1 MHKRQ
6 FTIAVGLLLVAF
18 FLAMPGSVT
27 AQSLGTGTI
36 QGRVIDQSG
45 AVIPGAQVKI
55 RNTGTNLERSL
66 TSDEGGNYRAVLL
79 PPGRYEVT
87 ASSSGFATIQ
97 RPEIVVEVGSVA
109 TVNFEMQVVAAE
121 EVVTV
126 TDTAPVTEPE
136 RTEVTSLVDQKS
148 VESLPINGR
157 RWENFVLLTPGVA
170 PDGDFG
176 LVSYRGVSG
185 LYNNNTVD
193 GADNNQAF
201 FSEARGRTR
210 AVYTISQSSI
220 KEFQVGLSNFSAEIG
235 RAAGGTVNAVT
246 KSGSNQFHGEAFYFI
261 RDAVF
266 NAREPFQPSKP
277 DERRQQFGAA
287 IGGPIVGD
295 KLFFFASYDQQKRN
309 FPYFVRTNSSTFLN
323 VRTDTCTNSAT
334 DPIIPGC
341 AATIA
346 FFQSLSTFVPRSGD
360 NYVAFGKIDYLI
372 NADHTLTG
380 QYNFHKWQSPNGIRT
395 APIQTNAESDNGT
408 DRVRTDFMNVRL
420 NSILSSSVVNEFRF
434 QFGRDFESQV
444 PNVTFPGTSVSGGIS
459 FGMPNFLP
467 RPAFPNEKVFQWV
480 DNLSWIRGNHN
491 LKVGFDLYYVR
502 ELQINLFQGGGVYS
516 FSNLVE
522 IAKDCP
528 PGAMGCVVFDESQP
542 GGLGA
547 NFTGRHG
554 RLSQSFDLR
563 GLNGRLFFTTT
574 DINWYAQD
582 TWRMLPNLTF
592 QYGVRYEYT
601 RLPDVP
607 VTTTTNPSTGMT
619 ITAKGNPAFPATQG
633 FNADTNNFGPRL
645 GLSWDVFNNQ
655 KLVWRAGYGMTYGR
669 TSNSFLSTALTDNQL
684 VFIGFGFSQ
693 GDPIVPQYPGI
704 LSAPPAISFAAPD
717 VLQLAP
723 DFVRPLVHM
732 TEMSLEYGLTD
743 TMSISAT
750 YVWSRGLRLPSA
762 VDINMDPPNEQV
774 TYIDTSTGDTFGPF
788 PFYTGSR
795 PRSDVRRLVETQ
807 SVVGTQYHAG
817 IFKFTRRFSG
827 GLAINAH
834 FTWAKALDDGQTRQT
849 FQSRF
854 AQVLDGFD
862 RSAEYGRSELDV
874 QKQFVSY
881 FTYVPPFD
889 KIENT
894 AMRRILNGFEWSG
907 IVTLR
912 DGRPVDQDITGSVSG
927 SRTRATETFGP
938 NGYGG
943 TSRPPW
949 LQRNS
954 FTSPGLAT
962 FDFRTTRNFPI
973 TETMKAVFII
983 EAFNLFNRKNLVGVN
998 DDIFRIANSGCR
1010 TTTGTL
1016 GNCVAGQ
1023 MREVEVAPL
1032 SGFLV
1037 PFSAS
1042 STLSGPREFQI
1053 SVKFLW

>member
-1 MHKRQ
+1 
-6 FTIAVGLLLVAF
+6 
-18 FLAMPGSVT
+18 
-27 AQSLGTGTI
+27 
-36 QGRVIDQSG
+36 
-45 AVIPGAQVKI
+45 
-55 RNTGTNLERSL
+55 
-66 TSDEGGNYRAVLL
+66 
-79 PPGRYEVT
+79 
-87 ASSSGFATIQ
+87 
-97 RPEIVVEVGSVA
+97 
-109 TVNFEMQVVAAE
+109 
-121 EVVTV
+121 
-126 TDTAPVTEPE
+126 
-136 RTEVTSLVDQKS
+136 
-148 VESLPINGR
+148 
-157 RWENFVLLTPGVA
+157 
-170 PDGDFG
+170 
-176 LVSYRGVSG
+176 
-185 LYNNNTVD
+185 
-193 GADNNQAF
+193 
-201 FSEARGRTR
+201 
-210 AVYTISQSSI
+210 
-220 KEFQVGLSNFSAEIG
+220 
-235 RAAGGTVNAVT
+235 VNAVT
-246 KSGSNQFHGEAFYFI
+246 KSGSNEFHGEAFYFI

-277 DERRQQFGAA
+277 EERRQQFGAA
-287 IGGPIVGD
+287 VGGPIMAD
-295 KLFFFASYDQQKRN
+295 RLFFFGSYDQQKRN
-309 FPYFVRTNSSTFLN
+309 FPYFVRIPSSSFLN
-323 VRTDTCTNSAT
+323 VDSNTCTPNTTGT

-360 NYVAFGKIDYLI
+360 NYVAFGKVDFLI
-372 NADHTLTG
+372 NPNHTLTG
-380 QYNFHKWQSPNGIRT
+380 QYNFHKWESPNGIRT
-395 APIQTNAESDNGT
+395 APIQTNAESDNGL
-408 DRVRTDFMNVRL
+408 DRVRTDFMNIRL
-420 NSILSSSVVNEFRF
+420 NSILSQSIVNEFRF

-480 DNLSWIRGNHN
+480 DNLSWIRGRHN
-491 LKVGFDLYYVR
+491 VKVGIDLYYVR

-516 FSNLVE
+516 FSNLVD

-528 PGAMGCVVFDESQP
+528 PGATGCVVFDESQP

-563 GLNGRLFFTTT
+563 GQSGRVFFTTT
-574 DINWYAQD
+574 DINWYVQD

-607 VTTTTNPSTGMT
+607 ETTTTNPSTGLT
-619 ITAKGNPAFPATQG
+619 TTAKGNPAFPATQS

-655 KLVWRAGYGMTYGR
+655 KLVWRGGYGITYGR

-684 VFIGFGFSQ
+684 VFIGFGFSA
-693 GDPIVPQYPGI
+693 GDPVVPQYPGI
-704 LSAPPAISFAAPD
+704 LSAPPSSAFAAPD

-743 TMSISAT
+743 TMSVSAT

-762 VDINMDPPNEQV
+762 VDINMNPPNEQV
-774 TYIDTSTGDTFGPF
+774 MFTDTSTGDTFGPF

-827 GLAINAH
+827 GLAVNAH

-862 RSAEYGRSELDV
+862 RSVEYGRSELDV

-894 AMRRILNGFEWSG
+894 ALRRILNGFEWSG

-912 DGRPVDQDITGSVSG
+912 DGRPIDQDITGTLNFT
-927 SRTRATETFGP
+927 RTRATETFGP
-938 NGYGG
+938 VGYGG

-949 LQRNS
+949 LQRNA
-954 FTSPGLAT
+954 FTGPGLAT

-998 DDIFRIANSGCR
+998 DDIFSVTASGCPNP
-1010 TTTGTL
+1010 TTGLLTVTCGPGDL
-1016 GNCVAGQ
+1016 RMVN
-1023 MREVEVAPL
+1023 VAPI
-1032 SGFLV
+1032 SSFAT

>member
-1 MHKRQ
+1 MEKWMRVA
-6 FTIAVGLLLVAF
+6 AVAVLLA
-18 FLAMPGSVT
+18 LALAIPSST
-27 AQSLGTGTI
+27 AAQSMATGTI
-36 QGRVIDQSG
+36 QGRVTDESG
-45 AVIPGAQVKI
+45 AVIPGAQIIV
-55 RNTGTNLERSL
+55 RNAGTNLERSL
-66 TSDEGGNYRAVLL
+66 TSDEQGNFRAVLL

-87 ASSSGFATIQ
+87 ASTQGFATVK
-97 RPEIVVEVGSVA
+97 RPEIDVEVGSVA
-109 TVNFEMQVVAAE
+109 TVNFEMKVAAGE
-121 EVVTV
+121 EVVIV

-136 RTEVTSLVDQKS
+136 RTEVTTVVDQRA
-148 VESLPINGR
+148 VETLPINGR

-176 LVSYRGVSG
+176 LVSYRGISG

-220 KEFQVGLSNFSAEIG
+220 KEFQVGLSNFSSEFG

-246 KSGSNQFHGEAFYFI
+246 KSGNNSFHGEAFYFV

-277 DERRQQFGAA
+277 DERRQQFGASV
-287 IGGPIVGD
+287 GGPIVPD
-295 KLFFFASYDQQKRN
+295 KLFFFGTYDQQKRN
-309 FPYFVRTNSSTFLN
+309 FPYFVRTSSPTFLN
-323 VRTDTCTNSAT
+323 VRTDTCTNNAA
-334 DPIIPGC
+334 DPVIPGC

-360 NYVAFGKIDYLI
+360 NYVAFGKVDYQIDES
-372 NADHTLTG
+372 HVLTG
-380 QYNFHKWQSPNGIRT
+380 QYNFHKWESPNGIRT
-395 APIQTNAESDNGT
+395 APIQTNAASDNGT
-408 DRVRTDFMNVRL
+408 DRVRTDFMNIRL
-420 NSILSSSVVNEFRF
+420 NSILSNSTVNEFRF

-467 RPAFPNEKVFQWV
+467 RAAFPNEKVFQWV

-491 LKVGFDLYYVR
+491 LKVGVDLYYVR

-528 PGAMGCVVFDESQP
+528 PGATGCVVFDESQP

-563 GLNGRLFFTTT
+563 GLAGRVFFTTT
-574 DINWYAQD
+574 DFNWFAQD
-582 TWRMLPNLTF
+582 TWRMLPNLTL
-592 QYGVRYEYT
+592 QYGLRYEYT
-601 RLPDVP
+601 RLPEVP
-607 VTTTTNPSTGMT
+607 VTTTTDPATGMT
-619 ITAKGNPAFPATQG
+619 TTAQGNPAFPATQS

-645 GLSWDVFNNQ
+645 GLSWDALGNQ
-655 KLVWRAGYGMTYGR
+655 KLVVRTGYGLVYGR

-684 VFIGFGFSQ
+684 VFVGFGFSQ
-693 GDPIVPQYPGI
+693 GDPAVPAYPGI
-704 LSAPPAISFAAPD
+704 LSAPPPLAFAAPD

-732 TEMSLEYGLTD
+732 TEASVEYGLSPS
-743 TMSISAT
+743 MSVSAT

-762 VDINMDPPNEQV
+762 VDINLNPATEQV
-774 TYIDTSTGDTFGPF
+774 TYIDTTNGDQFGPF
-788 PFYTGSR
+788 PFYTGTR
-795 PRSDVRRLVETQ
+795 PLSNVRRLVETQ

-817 IFKFTRRFSG
+817 IFKFTRRFSR
-827 GLAINAH
+827 GLALNAH
-834 FTWAKALDDGQTRQT
+834 FTWGRALDDGQTRQT

-854 AQVLDGFD
+854 AQVLDGFN

-889 KIENT
+889 RIENT
-894 AMRRILNGFEWSG
+894 FARRLLNGFEWSG

-912 DGRPVDQDITGSVSG
+912 DGRPIDQDITGSVSG
-927 SRTRATETFGP
+927 SRTAATETFGP

-949 LQRNS
+949 IGRNS
-954 FTSPGLAT
+954 FTTPGFAS
-962 FDFRTTRNFPI
+962 FDFRTTRNFAI
-973 TETMKAVFII
+973 NESMKAVLII
-983 EAFNLFNRKNLVGVN
+983 EAFNLFNRKNLVGIN
-998 DDIFRIANSGCR
+998 DDIYRISNSGCR
-1010 TTTGTL
+1010 TLTGTL
-1016 GNCVAGQ
+1016 GNCAAGQ
-1023 MREVEVAPL
+1023 MREVEVALL
-1032 SGFLV
+1032 SGFEA

-1053 SVKFLW
+1053 SAKFVW